1 VLPRRMANY
10 IGQSHSEG
18 SQKKTEK
25 KTSVGGY
32 YAGYYAGRRRV
43 FSGTMR
49 EIPNREEQ

>member
-25 KTSVGGY
+25 KNSVG
-32 YAGYYAGRRRV
+32 GYYAGRRRV